1 MKKSTSNNVE
11 RFHRSKSIKRV
22 IKRIDVP
29 INDIQNIEDA
39 AKTLMQ
45 AATGLEKILNYNVPN
60 FRKLQCAQ
68 SELQGAAISIRYQ
81 DNPGIRAYEECLKVE
96 NDANS

>member
-1 MKKSTSNNVE
+1 MSKSISNNVE

-45 AATGLEKILNYNVPN
+45 AATGLEKILN
-60 FRKLQCAQ
+60 
-68 SELQGAAISIRYQ
+68 
-81 DNPGIRAYEECLKVE
+81 
-96 NDANS
+96 